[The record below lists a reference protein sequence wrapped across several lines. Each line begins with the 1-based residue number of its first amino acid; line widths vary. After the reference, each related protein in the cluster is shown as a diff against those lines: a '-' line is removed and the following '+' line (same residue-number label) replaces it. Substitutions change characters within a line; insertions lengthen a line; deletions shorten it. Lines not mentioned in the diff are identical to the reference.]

1 MILCRPASYQRVQPF
16 LSRYEK
22 QDLDAAD
29 AEIKHPISI
38 TTAPFYVT
46 KYRNMN
52 R

>member
-1 MILCRPASYQRVQPF
+1 MNAARPSVYQRVQPL